1 MYIVIEGFGALE
13 MRYYYDNDDVVVVVA
28 AAMMM
33 MMMMMMM
40 LLLLLL
46 SLSLLLLMACVA
58 PYGRVLLT
66 VILPIWMIKAAKPR
80 AK

>member
-13 MRYYYDNDDVVVVVA
+13 MHYYYDNDDDVVVVA

-33 MMMMMMM
+33 MTMMMM